1 MSINRQKIKKQFKKY
16 TEKYNPS
23 DEKIALKIKHT
34 YKVAEISDRISR
46 SLNLSED
53 DKDLAWAIAMLHDI
67 GRFEQVKRYATFMDS
82 QSVDHAEFGAD
93 LLFDEG
99 IISRFGIEY
108 MTEEE
113 VYLIELAIRQHNK
126 YRIMGGLSDRE
137 SMFCNIIRDADKV
150 DIFRVNIESTMEA
163 IYGVTTEEIRTS
175 KITPEVM
182 SYFNRLVCVDRNVRT
197 SPIDNLVGHIS
208 LFFELVYRRS
218 QEVAVEQGYILQM
231 LDFQSDNEDTRQDF
245 DHIRQVMNQYISDN
259 KLGE

>member
-1 MSINRQKIKKQFKKY
+1 MGINRQKVKKQFKKY
-16 TEKYNPS
+16 TDKYNPQ

-46 SLNLSED
+46 SLGLSEAD
-53 DKDLAWAIAMLHDI
+53 QDLAWAIGMLHDI
-67 GRFEQVKRYATFMDS
+67 GRFEQVKRYGTFMDS
-82 QSVDHAEFGAD
+82 QSVDHAQFGAD

-126 YRIMGGLSDRE
+126 YRVMEGLSDRE
-137 SMFCNIIRDADKV
+137 MMFCNIIRDADKV

-163 IYGVTTEEIRTS
+163 IYGVSTEEIKTS
-175 KITPEVM
+175 KVTPQVM
-182 SYFNRLVCVDRNVRT
+182 EYFDRNVCVDRNVRR
-197 SPIDNLVGHIS
+197 SAVDNLVGHIS

-218 QEVAVEQGYILQM
+218 QEVAVEQGYLAQM
-231 LDFQSDNEDTRQDF
+231 LEFQSNDEETKADF
-245 DHIRQVMNQYISDN
+245 DHIRQVMNQYISDHN
-259 KLGE
+259 LQ